1 MQYYFK
7 RLVTHAL
14 AMLGLACAALAPAQ
28 AAQEIVLN
36 TDRSQIM
43 TLPKAP
49 ATVVLGNP
57 SIADI
62 TMNGNS
68 IYLHPRGYGVTNL
81 ILLDDAGQK
90 IGDYVLRVIFE
101 DPYSVSMYSPT
112 GRRTY
117 SCRKD
122 CLPTLQVGDSPGFF
136 GQYQS
141 QVGSKTGFAMG
152 QAMGD
157 DMRPPQPSITTVI
170 QSGSPAAETAPAQ

>member
-1 MQYYFK
+1 MNIYF
-7 RLVTHAL
+7 RTLGVLLVTMPTAAFLQL
-14 AMLGLACAALAPAQ
+14 ATAH

-36 TDRSQIM
+36 TDRSKIM

-57 SIADI
+57 SIADV

-68 IYLHPRGYGVTNL
+68 LYLHPRGYGATNL
-81 ILLDDAGQK
+81 ILLDDEGRTM
-90 IGDYVLRVIFE
+90 GDYVLRVIFE

-122 CLPTLQVGDSPGFF
+122 CEPTLQVGDSPGFF

-141 QVGSKTGFAMG
+141 QVGGKTGFAMG

-157 DMRPPQPSITTVI
+157 DMWPPQPAVTTAI
-170 QSGSPAAETAPAQ
+170 QSPPAPAATQ